1 MKQDKGVTYAKGFMA
16 QGVEAGIKKLDT
28 KDVAVIYSE
37 VLCKSAA
44 VYTTNKVQAACIQV
58 NIKHLDNGKAQ
69 AVVVNSGN
77 ANACTG
83 EQGLQDT
90 FTMAEL
96 VAAKLNINKYDVLVA
111 STGVIGV
118 YMPMDRVEAGIVAAC
133 SQLTPDG
140 GHNACQAIM
149 TTDTVP
155 KEAGVEIMV
164 AGKAVH
170 IGGMAKGSGMIHP
183 NMATMLGFITTDAN
197 ISMECLNKALKE
209 SVEISYNMISV
220 DGDTSTNDMVLA
232 LANGLAENAEI
243 NDPNSAEYQA
253 FKQALD
259 EVNLILAK
267 AIARDGEG
275 ATRLIEVAVEGAPDD
290 LEARKIARS
299 ITSSSLFKA
308 AVYGEDA
315 NWGRIICA
323 AGYSGAEFD
332 PNKVDIYLGSQ
343 QMAANGMGIAFN
355 EDAARKDLANE
366 VVKVKLDLKQGTGQA
381 TAWGCDL
388 SYDYVKINASYRS

>member
-1 MKQDKGVTYAKGFMA
+1 MSIDKGVTYAKGFTA

-37 VLCKSAA
+37 VPCKSAA

-58 NIKHLDNGKAQ
+58 NKKHLENGMAQ

-83 EQGLQDT
+83 EQGLRDT
-90 FTMAEL
+90 YKMAEA
-96 VAAKLNINKYDVLVA
+96 VAAKLNIDKHNVLIA

-118 YMPMDRVEAGIVAAC
+118 YMPMDRVEAGIAAAC
-133 SQLTPDG
+133 SSLTADG
-140 GHNACQAIM
+140 GHNACRAIM

-155 KEAGVEIMV
+155 KEAGVEIMIG
-164 AGKAVH
+164 GKAVH

-197 ISMECLNKALKE
+197 ISIECLDKALKD
-209 SVEISYNMISV
+209 STAITYNMISV
-220 DGDTSTNDMVLA
+220 DGDTSTNDMVIA
-232 LANGLAENAEI
+232 LANGLADNNMI
-243 NDPNSAEYQA
+243 DDSNSAEYKV

-259 EVNLILAK
+259 EVNMILAK

-275 ATRLIEVAVEGAPDD
+275 ATRLVEVSVEGAPNDI
-290 LEARKIARS
+290 EARKIARS
-299 ITSSSLFKA
+299 VTSSSLFKA

-323 AGYSGAEFD
+323 AGYSGADFD
-332 PNKVDIYLGSQ
+332 PNRVDIYLGSQ

-355 EDAARKDLANE
+355 EDVARKDLGEE
-366 VVKVKLDLKQGTGQA
+366 VVKVKLDLKQGAGQA